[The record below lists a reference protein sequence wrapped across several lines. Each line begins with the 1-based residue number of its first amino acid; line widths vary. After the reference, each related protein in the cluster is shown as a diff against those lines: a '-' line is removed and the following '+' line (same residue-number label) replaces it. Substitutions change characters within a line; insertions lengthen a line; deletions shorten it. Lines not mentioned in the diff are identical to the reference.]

1 MSNEKAARHLAGA
14 ALFVALC
21 AASARA
27 DTPAGARMLDLK
39 SGALTYT
46 LVHKLHEVKGT
57 STKLEGKALLQPDG
71 SARVQV
77 RAPVASFES
86 GNANRDAHMREVTHE
101 LQHRYVSVKAT
112 LAGVS
117 VPLAEAAQK
126 TINATVE
133 LNGEKQEVPIQVT
146 LSPDGPRVKA
156 HLSFPISL
164 TAFKVDRPE
173 LLLIKSNDDVRLDGD
188 LVFEEAK

>member
-1 MSNEKAARHLAGA
+1 MSNATAARCVASAGLLL
-14 ALFVALC
+14 ALFARN
-21 AASARA
+21 ARA

-39 SGALTYT
+39 SGTLTYT
-46 LVHKLHEVKGT
+46 LVHKLHEVRGT
-57 STKLEGKALLQPDG
+57 TSMLEGRALVLADG

-112 LAGVS
+112 LSGLAL
-117 VPLAEAAQK
+117 PLVREDQK
-126 TINATVE
+126 TITAVVE
-133 LNGEKQEVPIQVT
+133 LNGERHELPVKVT
-146 LSPDGPRVKA
+146 LTPDGPRVKA
-156 HLSFPISL
+156 HLSFPLSL
-164 TAFKVDRPE
+164 TAFKIDRPE
-173 LLLIKSNDDVRLDGD
+173 LLLIKSNDDVKLDGD